1 VVVSLDFQR
10 MSYLDFE
17 NESAFVHGMAREIN
31 KKIRPMKHVPEEIRD
46 GLLKLTDKAGQNV
59 PMAELF
65 DCLSDWCTQSEKPIV
80 IMIDEVDTAANNQ
93 VFLDFLAQLR
103 SDEEHMENSPWNI
116 VADFLVNMSFTAED
130 IQGLLQEYEDDY
142 LTGMDIRK
150 MSDILYD

>member
-1 VVVSLDFQR
+1 MVVSLDFQR

-31 KKIRPMKHVPEEIRD
+31 KKIRPMKRVSEEIRA

-103 SDEEHMENSPWNI
+103 SDEEHMEKL
-116 VADFLVNMSFTAED
+116 DFGVSISCFQTL
-130 IQGLLQEYEDDY
+130 
-142 LTGMDIRK
+142 
-150 MSDILYD
+150 